1 MVRDYALEIKHKN
14 GSITPV
20 LYNASV
26 YKDDSDNVIGVFASA
41 RDISERKKSEQE
53 IQRLANVVESS
64 DDAIITKSLKGDIL
78 SWNKGAEKTYGYS
91 ANEVLG
97 KNISLLEPPEL
108 KGEIEKYTD
117 KIKERKR
124 ISHYET
130 MRLKKNGKLINVSVT
145 LSPVFDTSGKFVAV
159 SAIARDIT
167 ENKNAA
173 KKLELANKYNRSLLE
188 SSLDSISYYWP

>member
-1 MVRDYALEIKHKN
+1 MEVSLR
-14 GSITPV
+14 V
-20 LYNASV
+20 FYNASV

-117 KIKERKR
+117 KIKEKKR

-130 MRLKKNGKLINVSVT
+130 MRLKKNGELINVSVT
-145 LSPVFDTSGKFVAV
+145 LSPVFDTSGKFIAV

-188 SSLDSISYYWP
+188 SSLRSISYYWS